1 MFGGIV
7 ACLEGMKQGMAIQ
20 NLFADFVLRSPLSL
34 FVKE

>member
-7 ACLEGMKQGMAIQ
+7 ACLEGMGKGVAIQ
-20 NLFADFVLRSPLSL
+20 NLFADFVLCSPLSL